1 MPGQAS
7 IKFYLFQG
15 PNKAGVLPIYMRI
28 TYNRKK
34 AELHTGFTCTKKEWN
49 ETNQNTRTST
59 TVNKKLSDKKAAV
72 YSYLEDL
79 EK

>member
-7 IKFYLFQG
+7 IKFYLFEG
-15 PNKAGVLPIYMRI
+15 PKKAGVLPIYMRI

-49 ETNQNTRTST
+49 ETNQVR
-59 TVNKKLSDKKAAV
+59 K
-72 YSYLEDL
+72 
-79 EK
+79 